1 MRRTIHVV
9 PHSHWDREW
18 YFTTSRSKVYLMKDL
33 ADVLDTLEKN
43 PDFKT
48 WMLDGQASLLDD
60 YLIWR
65 PQDESRIRTLVR
77 DGRLVV
83 GPWYTQT
90 DEMLASGE
98 SIVRNLFY
106 GMRRC
111 ENFGPYMHVGYMP
124 DSFGQSGNMPQI
136 YRQAGFKD
144 TLFWR
149 GVSNDMVEKL
159 NFTWRGDDGS
169 VVFATQMPNGY
180 YIGGNVPEDPD
191 QNDVWWHEQCLDRL
205 APRYATEH
213 VYFPCGFDQA
223 PIRRNLPELVAERAK
238 RDHDNTYK
246 MSGIPEY
253 LADLRE
259 AVDREGVKLEEVHGE
274 LLNAKHMRIHRSI
287 WSSRSDLK
295 RLNTK
300 AQFYVANVLE
310 PTLSLSASLGNEYPK
325 KAIEHVWKLLLE
337 NAAHDSMG
345 SCVADFVNA
354 DVGLRYKQAMDIATS
369 FVELHSRLIATSVD
383 SSGAPMTVTVF
394 NSDAHPRGGVV
405 VEHMY
410 LPGEDFKILDEK
422 GNPVVYTILSSRDLT
437 DYVLSQMIRLDPSR
451 KPYVPNKVLD
461 AEVAIE
467 AHGVPA
473 MGYAQYR
480 LVLNESS
487 ARPLRKL
494 DRDDML
500 ENEYYRISI
509 NADGTLRV
517 EDRANGYVYDHQ
529 AVLVENGG
537 DGDSFNYSPPTQ
549 DLVARSDEGRPEV
562 SIEGSDIYQRATID
576 FSMRVPKDLDERARG
591 IRSANL
597 SVRLTVA
604 LRRGSRIIDLEVHVE
619 NHVLSHRL
627 CILFDAQMATKF
639 NFADEQFGAIRR
651 ENVHAREM
659 ALYNASLGKENE
671 DATEGESALPANWR
685 QNAETWQEMPVAIEP
700 TQSYVVLGDGTRG
713 IAVLPRGVREY
724 QIVGD
729 EKNEICLTLFRTY
742 GFMGKE
748 DLLYRPGRASGER
761 TMETPDAQLQES
773 MDFDLGL
780 LLFGGSVDDG
790 RVAEEARSYDGELRA
805 YEYAE
810 FLNGRLIFSE
820 PEVDGWR
827 SRTGSLFELEGDSI
841 VSAVKASEDCE
852 SDGFIIRLFNGFFD
866 KDSTAILKFS
876 RPVREAYLCDL
887 REHRSGDV
895 AFEDNLVSLPS
906 LGRCKFLTL
915 FVRLVSAD

>member
-60 YLIWR
+60 YLAWR
-65 PQDESRIRTLVR
+65 PQDESRIRTLVC
-77 DGRLVV
+77 DGRLVI

-98 SIVRNLFY
+98 SIVRNLYY

-111 ENFGPYMHVGYMP
+111 EELGPYMHVGYMP

-149 GVSNDMVEKL
+149 GVSNDMVDKL

-180 YIGGNVPEDPD
+180 YIGGNVPEDSD
-191 QNDVWWHEQCLDRL
+191 QNDAWWHEQCLDKL
-205 APRYATEH
+205 ASRYATEH

-223 PIRRNLPELVAERAK
+223 PVRRNLPELVAERAK
-238 RDHDNTYK
+238 RDPDNTYK
-246 MSGIPEY
+246 MSSIPEY
-253 LADLRE
+253 LADLHE
-259 AVDREGVKLEEVHGE
+259 AIDREGVKLEEVQGE

-300 AQFYVANVLE
+300 AQFYVTNVLE

-325 KAIEHVWKLLLE
+325 KAVEHIWKLLLE

-345 SCVADFVNA
+345 SCIADFVNA
-354 DVGLRYKQAMDIATS
+354 DVGLRYKQAMDVATS
-369 FVELHSRLIATSVD
+369 LVELHSRMIATSID
-383 SSGAPMTVTVF
+383 SGDAPMTITVF
-394 NSDAHPRGGVV
+394 NADAHPRSGVV

-422 GNPVVYTILSSRDLT
+422 GSTVAYTILCSRDLT
-437 DYVLSQMIRLDPSR
+437 DYVLSQTIKLDPSR
-451 KPYVPNKVLD
+451 KAYVPSKVLD
-461 AEVAIE
+461 AMVAID
-467 AHGVPA
+467 AHEVPA
-473 MGYAQYR
+473 MGYAQYH

-487 ARPLRKL
+487 SHPMENL
-494 DRDDML
+494 DRDTVL
-500 ENEYYRISI
+500 ENEYYRISV
-509 NADGTLRV
+509 NVDGTLRV
-517 EDRANGYVYDHQ
+517 EDRSNGYVYDHQ
-529 AVLVENGG
+529 AVLVENGD
-537 DGDSFNYSPPTQ
+537 DGDSFNYSPPRQ
-549 DLVARSDEGRPEV
+549 DLVVRSDEGKPEV
-562 SIEGSDIYQRATID
+562 AIEGSDIYQRATID
-576 FSMRVPKDLDERARG
+576 FSMNVPKDLDERAKG
-591 IRSANL
+591 IRSTSL
-597 SVRLTVA
+597 PVRLTVA
-604 LRRGSRIIDLEVHVE
+604 LRRGSRVIDLDVHVD
-619 NHVLSHRL
+619 NNVLSHRL

-639 NFADEQFGAIRR
+639 NFADEQFGSIKR

-659 ALYNASLGKENE
+659 ALYNASLDKEND
-671 DATEGESALPANWR
+671 DATEDDSMLPANWR

-700 TQSYVVLGDGTRG
+700 TQSYVALGDGTRG
-713 IAVLPRGVREY
+713 VAVLPRGVREY
-724 QIVGD
+724 EIVGD

-761 TMETPDAQLQES
+761 TMETPDAQLLGPL
-773 MDFDLGL
+773 DFDLGL
-780 LLFGGSVDDG
+780 LPFAGSIDEA
-790 RVAEEARSYDGELRA
+790 RIAEEARSYDGELRA

-820 PEVDGWR
+820 PEVEGWR
-827 SRTGSLFELEGDSI
+827 SQTGSLFELDGDAI
-841 VSAVKASEDCE
+841 VSAVKTSENYGT
-852 SDGFIIRLFNGFFD
+852 DGLIVRLFNGFAD
-866 KDSTAILKFS
+866 KDATANLKFA
-876 RPVREAYLCDL
+876 RPVQEAYLCDL

-895 AFEDNLVSLPS
+895 TFEGNVVTLPA
-906 LGRCKFLTL
+906 LGHCKFQTL
-915 FVRLVSAD
+915 FVKLASA